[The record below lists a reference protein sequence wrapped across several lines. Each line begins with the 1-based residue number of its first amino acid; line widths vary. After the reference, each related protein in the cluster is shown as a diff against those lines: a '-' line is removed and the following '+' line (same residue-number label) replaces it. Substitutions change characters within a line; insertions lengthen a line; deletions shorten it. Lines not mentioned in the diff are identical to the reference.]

1 MFFHAKSVVKR
12 MFCAWKTKILHKN
25 SLRVWIFEW
34 ELWKKVR
41 KLWLFCFEYVN
52 IPLRKDRQCATGA
65 AINTNILLTTDF
77 AWKNIFFDIF
87 LTLNAGCAAP
97 ACRPFPVP
105 LAFLLSFARR
115 EKTVDG
121 KALFCYTVKAINM
134 EMYRSGRNENDSKS
148 KWMLRQIS
156 PFRTWKR
163 QNSMF

>member
-1 MFFHAKSVVKR
+1 MAAPVAHCRSFLNGILTYSKQKSHSFRTFFHNSHS
-12 MFCAWKTKILHKN
+12 KIHTRRLFLCN
-25 SLRVWIFEW
+25 IF
-34 ELWKKVR
+34 V
-41 KLWLFCFEYVN
+41 FHA
-52 IPLRKDRQCATGA
+52 Q
-65 AINTNILLTTDF
+65 NILLTTDF

-156 PFRTWKR
+156 PFQTRKR
-163 QNSMF
+163 QNLMF